1 MDQPLSDG
9 QRALWFLQRLR
20 PEASAWNIAAA
31 ARAGGGLDAARLRRA
46 FESLAERHEALRLSF
61 HETPDGPVQRLSED
75 RTVDFADEDAAGWDE
90 ARIRGH
96 LQEEA
101 DRPFDLARDPLVR
114 VRLLKTGG
122 DDVILL
128 VIHHLIADLGSLAI
142 LVRDLGPLYDDPSP
156 PLPGRGTREDRER
169 GPGGEDRH
177 EAWWL
182 NRLSGDLPVLDLP
195 SDRPRPATWTFRG
208 GSRTKTI
215 SPELTERLQQ
225 LGAGHRATLFAVLL
239 AGFDVLLHRGS
250 GQTDLLVG
258 SPTSGRLDPKL
269 VETVGYLVNPVVLR
283 CDLSG
288 SPTFRQLLER
298 VRGTIFGA
306 LRHQDYP
313 FARLVERL
321 QPERDP
327 SRPPVFQVMLAFQRA
342 HLEDTGDLAAFA
354 LGVAGARIR
363 TGPLDLESI
372 QLERHFSQL
381 DLELMAAETSRGV
394 ELALTF
400 NADLFEPDTVERLLG
415 HLETILAAAVENPDR
430 RIGELPLLTEAERE
444 QLLAPNRSAAPLPYR
459 LVHELFEEQA
469 TRTPDAVAVADP
481 DRELTYREL
490 SALSDRMAA
499 TLAPGLVPVR
509 AERNASLI
517 VTLLAVWKA
526 RGVYLPLNPD
536 QPEARTQRM
545 LELSRTLT
553 PDPDLAYLLF
563 TSGSTGEPKGVMVH
577 HRGLLNHLL
586 AKIEDLG
593 LNASDRIAQTASA
606 SFDISLWQMLAPLLV
621 GARVE
626 ILSDAVVREP
636 DRLLAEVE
644 SRGITVLEL
653 VPSVLGPFLEAMER
667 PPGRLRWMISTGEAL
682 PPELARRWISR
693 TGLQLVNGYGPTECS
708 DRVSH
713 AFLKEES
720 AVHTSIGRPIR
731 NLRLHVLTP
740 DLEEQP
746 AGFPGEVC
754 VAGVG
759 VGRGY
764 LNDPARTA
772 EAFIP
777 DPFAP
782 GERLYRTG
790 DLGRRR
796 TDGEI
801 EVLGRL
807 DHQIKL
813 RGMRIEPGEVEVAL
827 RSHPGVR
834 EAAVALRGDRLV
846 AWWTGDPAAPLR
858 EHLRERLPE
867 VMIPSAF
874 RHLEALPLN
883 PNGKVDRRALPEPE
897 PAALPDMPVDDLEAF
912 LAEVVGSVLG
922 RLVSPRE
929 NFFDLGGHSL
939 LAAQVVARLRSSLAI
954 DLPAGLLFEE
964 PTVAGFARRVRDLQ
978 RAAADL
984 PVSPPIVPVSRDRRI
999 PLSFA
1004 QERLWFLHRL
1014 DPGSPA
1020 YNMPGLVKIDDPRKV
1035 EAALSAIVARHE
1047 ALRTTFPEIDGEP
1060 YQKIAPPMP
1069 VSLSAVDLS
1078 VLPDPETEM
1087 RRLISQEARRP
1098 FDLGRGPLLRVFFVT
1113 GSLFANLHHS
1123 IADGWSQEILLRELL
1138 RSEPLPPLP
1147 VQYADYAVWE
1157 RSQTEALAAQ
1167 LDWWKRE
1174 LSGDLPPLD
1183 LPLDRPRPPR
1193 QRHRGA
1199 GLPVRIPAVRRPG
1212 ATPFMVLL
1220 AAFQALLHRL
1230 TGQDEIRV
1238 GAPVANRQRIETEG
1252 LIGLF
1257 ANTVVLRT
1265 RFEQIPSLAGLVERV
1280 RESVLGVFP
1289 HQDLPFGR
1297 LVEELQPVRDPS
1309 RTPLFQAMLAVQPSL
1324 SVEEIGTGT
1333 AKMELTLSV
1342 RPDEG
1347 RGWIE
1352 YDTDLFDRTTVSR
1365 WVASFLN
1372 LLAADPETP
1381 IADLPLLGQA
1391 ERAQILIEW
1400 NDTAAAIPDV
1410 CVHHLFE
1417 AQARRTPDAIALMVG
1432 DRSLT
1437 YQELDARAN
1446 DFARGLDP
1454 EIGVA
1459 LHADRSIDM
1468 VVELLGILKAGAFY
1482 VPLDPSYPEERLRW
1496 MIEDSRARP
1505 LPDSKSPPLPFR
1517 ERGPGGEGLLAYT
1530 IFTSG
1535 STGRPKGVQVPHRAL
1550 VNFLLSMAER
1560 PGLKPGDT
1568 LLAVTTLSF
1577 DIAALELLLPLIVGA
1592 RVVIADRETA
1602 SDGARLAAEIE
1613 RAGATVLQA
1622 TPATWRMLI
1631 DSGWTGS
1638 PNLIA
1643 FCGGET
1649 LPRELAR
1656 DLLQRTA
1663 AVWNL
1668 YGPTETTVWSAVH
1681 RVEDAERAI
1690 PIGRPIA
1697 NTTIHLVDHDFQP
1710 VPVGVPGEL
1719 LIGGTGVARGYAGRP
1734 DLTAERFL
1742 PGPDGSR
1749 LYRTGDLARRLADGN
1764 LEILGRID
1772 HQVKVRGFRIEL
1784 EEVEAALEACPGVTR
1799 AVAAVREGG
1808 LVAWIVGEKPGPE
1821 LARRLPAFM
1830 IPSRIALVDSLPLT
1844 PNGKVDRRA
1853 LPDPK
1858 PSTTT
1863 GEPPSGPVEE
1873 TVAEI
1878 WRRVLETEVD
1888 RGQSFFELGGHS
1900 VLAARVISRINEAF
1914 GVQLPLRAMFETPTV
1929 AGLAKRL
1936 DGERHL
1942 TKPIPKV
1949 ARGGPLNPS
1958 FAQERLWVMD
1968 RLSPGNPVYNVSQ
1981 ALDLDGPLDEAALER
1996 AFAEVIRRH
2005 EALRTRFETIQGRP
2019 VQVVETKSF
2028 RMPAVDLRGMPMTE
2042 SDRLARED
2050 ARRPFDLKRG
2060 PLLRATLLRLGDQ
2073 SRRLLLAVHHIVC
2086 DDASL
2091 GVLVREVGAVYR
2103 GEILPD
2109 LPVQYADWAEWQ
2121 RRRVDEVLDSELA
2134 FWTSRLGGE
2143 LPVLNLPT
2151 DRPRPAVQTFRGA
2164 TLPLTFS
2171 GSLTESLREL
2181 SLRHGTTLFMTLLAA
2196 FASALQRA
2204 SGQNDLVIGTPVA
2217 GRDRTEIEGLVGL
2230 FVNVLPLRLDLS
2242 GSPAWPDRLARVRA
2256 AVLEAFEHRDLPFE
2270 KLVEAL
2276 QPKRDLG
2283 RAALR
2288 QVGFSFQDARRPAGL
2303 PGVTVRPA
2311 PVDPGVSRLDLTLF
2325 LAPEENG
2332 LGGFLEYSTD
2342 LFNPATA
2349 IRLADAFR
2357 QALEDLAAERVQAP
2371 ETNLTEGQLL
2381 FWFAHRL
2388 HPDVQLYFD
2397 RATATFTMDGDLD
2410 PVAFARAFDR
2420 LLESCDVLRSRVR
2433 EVGGVPWRSVAEPA
2447 PFALEVF
2454 EEPDLTTWLA
2464 ERSARPMDLGD
2475 RLFDTALLRLAPSRW
2490 VWFLSIHHL
2499 IADAWT
2505 LELLARRLSDLYRQE
2520 DAPRFPS
2527 YEEYVAAERA
2537 ERLSEKGRR
2546 ARGYWERKL
2555 SRPAPQNP
2563 FYSRPGTPPTTETA
2577 RLSAELG
2584 PEARATAAALGLFSP
2599 SVVFVT
2605 VLLTLL
2611 HRLSGEQ
2618 RLRIGTPFANRPARF
2633 RGTPGLMMNAVPLE
2647 VEIDASESFATL
2659 ARKVQRETVEVSR
2672 YQGHP
2677 VRNPEDARVYDVYF
2691 NYQGV
2696 AFRELCGLPVRFELL
2711 HSGHSLDRMDLQVS
2725 DFAGEGRFR
2734 LDLDFN
2740 VDSFSTFAGNERE
2753 RTLGH
2758 LLNLLH
2764 AFIADPDC
2772 PLSDAPLLTPAEQDL
2787 LARFNDTAVSYPR
2800 GLGLHPLF
2808 VKSDAVAVTS
2818 ESGALTYRELD
2829 ERSDQLASWLQSRN
2843 ARLVGIRLERS
2854 LELMVALVGTLKAGA
2869 AYVPLD
2875 PGYPADRLALMTEDS
2890 GLKVILEGSIPSEIS
2905 GPEPPFDEADL
2916 AYVIYTSGSTG
2927 RPKGV
2932 MVPHAGIV
2940 NRLLWMQDAY
2950 GLTAAD
2956 RVLQKTPISFDVSVW
2971 ELFWPLI
2978 VGARLVMARPGGHQ
2992 DPAYL
2997 ISVIVREG
3005 VTTIHFVPSM
3015 LQVFLEQP
3023 GAERCRSLKRVIC
3036 SGEALP
3042 ETLRRRF
3049 HERLPWVELHNL
3061 YGPTEASVDVTAWA
3075 SDPAA
3080 RLDSVP
3086 IGKPIA
3092 NTRIH
3097 ILGPHLTPVPPGIP
3111 GELCI
3116 GGISLARGYHGQP
3129 DLTAE
3134 RFVPAPGGERL
3145 YRTGDVAR
3153 WLEDGN
3159 IEYLGRIDHQVKIRG
3174 VRIELGEVESHLASF
3189 PGVREAAAVL
3199 RDGRLVG
3206 YYVPEPVWGP
3216 SPDQLRGWL
3225 RTRLPEV
3232 MVPSAFVPLDTMPLT
3247 PSGKADRRSLS
3258 ESGPEPQNQPMAP
3271 VTPRTPLQ
3279 SLVAG
3284 VCAEVL
3290 GVEDV
3295 PTDVSF
3301 FDLGGNSLMA
3311 TQVVTLLQE
3320 VLPVELDLRKVFE
3333 GPTVARLAAVIE
3345 EERSALPEPKRLA
3358 MAEILAELE
3367 KSMAEMSE
3375 IAEVQQEGLR
3385 S

>member
-1 MDQPLSDG
+1 MLGRSPAKPDPPLSDG
-9 QRALWFLQRLR
+9 QRALWFLQQLQ
-20 PEASAWNIAAA
+20 PEAAAWNIAAA
-31 ARAGGGLDAARLRRA
+31 ARARGGVDPVRLRHA
-46 FESLAERHEALRLSF
+46 FEELAGRHEALRLSF
-61 HETPDGPVQRLSED
+61 HETPDGPVQRLSGD
-75 RTVDFADEDAAGWDE
+75 RTVDFGDVDAAGWDE
-90 ARIRGH
+90 ARVRGY

-101 DRPFDLARDPLVR
+101 DRLFELTRDPLVR
-114 VRLLKTGG
+114 VRLLRTGA

-142 LVRDLGPLYDDPSP
+142 LVRDLGPLYES
-156 PLPGRGTREDRER
+156 
-169 GPGGEDRH
+169 GPGGGALSCAAGEGRGGVFSRH

-195 SDRPRPATWTFRG
+195 VDRPRPAARSFRG
-208 GSRTKTI
+208 GSRTRTI
-215 SPELTERLQQ
+215 SPELTERLQH
-225 LGAGHRATLFAVLL
+225 LGGEHRATLFAVLL

-258 SPTSGRLDPKL
+258 SPTSGRLNPEL
-269 VETVGYLVNPVVLR
+269 AETVGYLVNPVVLR
-283 CDLSG
+283 SDLSG

-342 HLEDTGDLAAFA
+342 HLEGTGDLAAFA
-354 LGVAGARIR
+354 LGVAGARVR

-381 DLELMAAETSRGV
+381 DLDLMAAETSRGV
-394 ELALTF
+394 DLALTF
-400 NADLFEPDTVERLLG
+400 NADLFEPETAERLLG
-415 HLETILAAAVENPDR
+415 RLETLLAAAVEDPGC
-430 RIGELPLLTEAERE
+430 RIGELPLLTEAERN
-444 QLLAPNRSAAPLPYR
+444 QLLAPNQSAAPLPDR

-469 TRTPDAVAVADP
+469 ARTPDAVAISDLKGV
-481 DRELTYREL
+481 LTYREL
-490 SALSDRMAA
+490 NALSDRMAE
-499 TLAPGLVPVR
+499 TLAPGPVAVR
-509 AERNASLI
+509 AERGASL
-517 VTLLAVWKA
+517 VVMLLAIWKA
-526 RGVYLPLNPD
+526 GGVYLPLNPD
-536 QPEARTQRM
+536 QPETRTRRM
-545 LELSRTLT
+545 LELSRTVIADSADSADSA
-553 PDPDLAYLLF
+553 DPDLAYLLF
-563 TSGSTGEPKGVMVH
+563 TSGSTGEPKGVMIH

-593 LNASDRIAQTASA
+593 LNESDRVAQTASA

-626 ILSDAVVREP
+626 ILSNELVRDP
-636 DRLLAEVE
+636 FRLLAEVK
-644 SRGITVLEL
+644 SREITVLEL
-653 VPSVLGPFLEAMER
+653 VPSVLGPFLEAMDHL
-667 PPGRLRWMISTGEAL
+667 PAGLRWMISTGEAL
-682 PPELARRWISR
+682 PAELARRWISQ
-693 TGLQLVNGYGPTECS
+693 TGVPLVNGYGPTECS

-713 AFLKEES
+713 AFLRVES
-720 AVHTSIGRPIR
+720 AIHTSIGRPIR

-740 DLEEQP
+740 EMEEQP

-754 VAGVG
+754 IAGVG

-764 LNDPARTA
+764 LNDPSRTA
-772 EAFIP
+772 EVFVP
-777 DPFAP
+777 DPFAS

-813 RGMRIEPGEVEVAL
+813 RGVRIEPGEIEAAL

-834 EAAVALRGDRLV
+834 DAVVALRGDRLV
-846 AWWTGDPAAPLR
+846 AWWTGDPEAALR
-858 EHLRERLPE
+858 EHVRDRLPE
-867 VMIPSAF
+867 PMIPTAF

-883 PNGKVDRRALPEPE
+883 PSGKVDRRALPDPE
-897 PAALPDMPVDDLEAF
+897 TTTTTEAPGDDLEAF
-912 LAEVVGSVLG
+912 LAEVVGNVLG
-922 RLVSPRE
+922 RPVGPRE

-939 LAAQVVARLRSSLAI
+939 LAAQVVARMRSALAI
-954 DLPAGLLFEE
+954 DPPAGLLFEE
-964 PTVAGFARRVRDLQ
+964 PTVAGLARRVRDLQ
-978 RAAADL
+978 RAAAGL
-984 PVSPPIVPVSRDRRI
+984 PLAPPIAPVSRKERI

-1020 YNMPGLVKIDDPRKV
+1020 YNMPGLVRLDDPARI
-1035 EAALSAIVARHE
+1035 EAALSEIVARHE
-1047 ALRTTFPEIDGEP
+1047 SLRTTFPEIDGEP
-1060 YQKIAPPMP
+1060 YQEIAPPAP
-1069 VSLSAVDLS
+1069 VSVPAVDLS
-1078 VLPDPETEM
+1078 ALPDPEKEM
-1087 RRLISQEARRP
+1087 RQVVDREARRP
-1098 FDLGRGPLLRVFFVT
+1098 FDLSRGPLLRVFLA
-1113 GSLFANLHHS
+1113 GNSLFANLHHA

-1138 RSEPLPPLP
+1138 RREPLPPLP
-1147 VQYADYAVWE
+1147 VQYADFAVWE
-1157 RSQTEALAAQ
+1157 RSQSEALAAQ

-1174 LSGDLPPLD
+1174 LSGELPPLD

-1193 QRHRGA
+1193 PRHQGA
-1199 GLPVRIPAVRRPG
+1199 GLPVRIPAVRRSG

-1230 TGQDEIRV
+1230 SSQDDIRV

-1265 RFEQIPSLAGLVERV
+1265 RFDAVLSLSDLVEKV
-1280 RESVLGVFP
+1280 KQTVLGVFP

-1324 SVEEIGTGT
+1324 AVEEIGTGT
-1333 AKMELTLSV
+1333 AKLELTLSV
-1342 RPDEG
+1342 SQEKG
-1347 RGWIE
+1347 LGWIE
-1352 YDTDLFDRTTVSR
+1352 YDTDLFDHTTVSR
-1365 WVASFLN
+1365 WAGSFLS
-1372 LLAADPETP
+1372 LLTADPEAP
-1381 IADLPLLGQA
+1381 VADLPLLGPE
-1391 ERAQILIEW
+1391 ERAQILTEW
-1400 NDTAAAIPDV
+1400 NDTAVAIPDI

-1417 AQARRTPDAIALMVG
+1417 AQARKTPAAIAVTVG
-1432 DRSLT
+1432 DRNLT
-1437 YQELDARAN
+1437 YQELDARAD
-1446 DFARGLDP
+1446 DFARKLDP
-1454 EIGVA
+1454 EAGFV
-1459 LHADRSIDM
+1459 LHADRSVEM
-1468 VVELLGILKAGAFY
+1468 VVALLGILKAGAFY
-1482 VPLDPSYPEERLRW
+1482 VPLDPSYPEERLRL
-1496 MIEDSRARP
+1496 MMEAVRAQ
-1505 LPDSKSPPLPFR
+1505 
-1517 ERGPGGEGLLAYT
+1517 GEGLAYT

-1560 PGLKPGDT
+1560 PGLKPSDT

-1602 SDGARLAAEIE
+1602 ADGARLAAEIE
-1613 RAGATVLQA
+1613 RVGATVLQA

-1638 PNLIA
+1638 PHLTA
-1643 FCGGET
+1643 LCGGET

-1656 DLLQRTA
+1656 ELLQRTA

-1681 RVEDAERAI
+1681 RVEEAERI
-1690 PIGRPIA
+1690 VPIGRPIA
-1697 NTTIHLVDHDFQP
+1697 NTSLLLVDRDFQP
-1710 VPVGVPGEL
+1710 VPIGVAGEL
-1719 LIGGTGVARGYAGRP
+1719 LIGGAGVARGYAGRP

-1742 PGPDGSR
+1742 PGPDGER

-1784 EEVEAALEACPGVTR
+1784 EEVEAALEACHGVTR
-1799 AVAAVREGG
+1799 AVAAVRDGR
-1808 LVAWIVGEKPGPE
+1808 LVAWVVGQHPGPE
-1821 LARRLPAFM
+1821 LTRRLPAFM
-1830 IPSRIALVDSLPLT
+1830 IPSRIAVVDSLPLT

-1858 PSTTT
+1858 PVTAL
-1863 GEPPSGPVEE
+1863 GEPPAGPVEE
-1873 TVAEI
+1873 AVAEI
-1878 WRRVLETEVD
+1878 WRRVLNTEAGRD
-1888 RGQSFFELGGHS
+1888 QSFFELGGHS
-1900 VLAARVISRINEAF
+1900 LLATRVISRINEAF
-1914 GVQLPLRAMFETPTV
+1914 GVRLPLRALFEAPTV
-1929 AGLAKRL
+1929 AGLARLL
-1936 DGERHL
+1936 DGGRQVTE
-1942 TKPIPKV
+1942 PIPKLL
-1949 ARGGPLNPS
+1949 RDGPLSPS

-1996 AFAEVIRRH
+1996 AFAEVVLRH
-2005 EALRTRFETIQGRP
+2005 EALRTRFETIHGRP
-2019 VQVVETKSF
+2019 VQVVATESF
-2028 RMPAVDLRGMPMTE
+2028 RLPVVDLRGMSISIPAET
-2042 SDRLARED
+2042 DRLARDD
-2050 ARRPFDLKRG
+2050 ARRPFDLRRG

-2073 SRRLLLAVHHIVC
+2073 SRRLLLTVHHIVC

-2121 RRRVDEVLDSELA
+2121 RHRVDEVLSAELA
-2134 FWTSRLGGE
+2134 FWTGKLGGE
-2143 LPVLNLPT
+2143 LPVLNLPV
-2151 DRPRPAVQTFRGA
+2151 DRPRPAAQSFRGA
-2164 TLPLTFS
+2164 MLPLS
-2171 GSLTESLREL
+2171 IPASLTESLREL
-2181 SLRHGTTLFMTLLAA
+2181 SLRHGTTLFMILLTA
-2196 FASALQRA
+2196 FAAVLQRA
-2204 SGQNDLVIGTPVA
+2204 SGQDDLVIGTPVA
-2217 GRDRTEIEGLVGL
+2217 GRDRTEVEDLIGL

-2242 GSPAWPDRLARVRA
+2242 GSPAWSDRLARVRA
-2256 AVLEAFEHRDLPFE
+2256 TVLEAFEHQGLPFE
-2270 KLVEAL
+2270 KLVQAL

-2288 QVGFSFQDARRPAGL
+2288 QVGFSFQDARQPAGL
-2303 PGVTVRPA
+2303 PGVSVRPV

-2325 LAPEENG
+2325 LGPQESPEENG
-2332 LGGFLEYSTD
+2332 LGGFFEYSTD

-2349 IRLADAFR
+2349 SRLADAFR
-2357 QALEDLAAERVQAP
+2357 QALEDLATDRVRAP

-2397 RATATFTMDGDLD
+2397 RATATFTIDGDLD
-2410 PVAFARAFDR
+2410 PVAFSRAFDR

-2433 EVGGVPWRSVAEPA
+2433 EAGGIGGIPWRSVAEPA

-2454 EEPDLTTWLA
+2454 EEPDLTVWLA
-2464 ERSARPMDLGD
+2464 ERSARPMDLD
-2475 RLFDTALLRLAPSRW
+2475 ERLFDTALLRLAPSQW
-2490 VWFLSIHHL
+2490 VWYLSIHHL

-2505 LELLARRLSDLYRQE
+2505 LELLARRLSDLYKQE
-2520 DAPRFPS
+2520 EASRFPS
-2527 YEEYVAAERA
+2527 YDEHVAAEQA
-2537 ERLSEKGRR
+2537 ARLSEKGRR
-2546 ARGYWERKL
+2546 AREYWERKL
-2555 SRPAPQNP
+2555 SRNAPQNP
-2563 FYSRPGTPPTTETA
+2563 FYGRPGIPPTTETA

-2584 PEARATAAALGLFSP
+2584 PEARATASALGFFSP
-2599 SVVFVT
+2599 SVIFAT
-2605 VLLTLL
+2605 ALFALL
-2611 HRLSGEQ
+2611 HRVSGER
-2618 RLRIGTPFANRPARF
+2618 RLRIGTPFANRPERF

-2647 VEIDASESFATL
+2647 LEIDPGETFVTL

-2672 YQGHP
+2672 HQGHP
-2677 VRNPEDARVYDVYF
+2677 VRNPEAARVYDVYF
-2691 NYQGV
+2691 NYQSV
-2696 AFRELCGLPVRFELL
+2696 VFRELCGLPVRFGLL
-2711 HSGHSLDRMDLQVS
+2711 HTGHSLDRLDLQVS

-2740 VDSFSTFAGNERE
+2740 MDSFNADERE

-2764 AFIADPDC
+2764 AFIADPDRT
-2772 PLSDAPLLTPAEQDL
+2772 LSDAPLLTPAEHEL
-2787 LARFNDTAVSYPR
+2787 LARFNDTSVSYPR
-2800 GLGLHPLF
+2800 GRGLHHLV

-2818 ESGALTYRELD
+2818 EAGVLTYRELD
-2829 ERSDQLASWLQSRN
+2829 ERSDRLASWLRSRN
-2843 ARLVGIRLERS
+2843 ATLVGIRLERS
-2854 LELMVALVGTLKAGA
+2854 LDLMVALVGTLKAGA

-2875 PGYPADRLALMTEDS
+2875 PGYPADRLTLMAEDS
-2890 GLKVILEGSIPSEIS
+2890 GLKVILDGAIPSGI
-2905 GPEPPFDEADL
+2905 PEATPPFAEAEL

-2940 NRLLWMQDAY
+2940 NRLLWMQDVY
-2950 GLTAAD
+2950 GLTPDD

-2978 VGARLVMARPGGHQ
+2978 AGARLVMVRPGGHQ

-2997 ISVIVREG
+2997 MSVIAREG
-3005 VTTIHFVPSM
+3005 ITTIHFVPSM

-3023 GAERCRSLKRVIC
+3023 GLERCRALKRVIC
-3036 SGEALP
+3036 SGETLP

-3061 YGPTEASVDVTAWA
+3061 YGPTEASVDVTSWA
-3075 SDPAA
+3075 SDASLQLA
-3080 RLDSVP
+3080 SVP
-3086 IGKPIA
+3086 IGRPIA

-3097 ILGPHLTPVPPGIP
+3097 ILGPHLTTIPPGVP

-3116 GGISLARGYHGQP
+3116 GGIGLARGYHGRP

-3134 RFVPAPGGERL
+3134 RFVPAPHGERL
-3145 YRTGDVAR
+3145 YRTGDVAC
-3153 WLEDGN
+3153 WLADGN

-3174 VRIELGEVESHLASF
+3174 VRIELGEVESHLAAF
-3189 PGVREAAAVL
+3189 PGVREAAATV

-3206 YYVPEPVWGP
+3206 YYVPEPGWGP
-3216 SPDQLRGWL
+3216 KPDQLRGWL
-3225 RTRLPEV
+3225 RTKLPEV
-3232 MVPSAFVPLDTMPLT
+3232 MVPSAFVPLDAMPLT
-3247 PSGKADRRSLS
+3247 PSGKADRRSL
-3258 ESGPEPQNQPMAP
+3258 PEPQARLMAP
-3271 VTPRTPLQ
+3271 AESSARRTPLQ

-3320 VLPVELDLRKVFE
+3320 VLPVELDLRRVFE

-3345 EERSALPEPKRLA
+3345 EERSALPEPERLA

-3367 KSMAEMSE
+3367 RSLAE
-3375 IAEVQQEGLR
+3375 IQQEG
-3385 S
+3385 

>member
-1 MDQPLSDG
+1 M
-9 QRALWFLQRLR
+9 RLR
-20 PEASAWNIAAA
+20 K
-31 ARAGGGLDAARLRRA
+31 A
-46 FESLAERHEALRLSF
+46 FEGLAQRHGELRLAF
-61 HETPDGPVQRLSED
+61 HETPDGPVKRLAD
-75 RTVDFADEDAAGWDE
+75 RTVDFAEVDAAGWDE
-90 ARIRGH
+90 ARVRSH
-96 LQEEA
+96 LQDEA
-101 DRPFDLARDPLVR
+101 DRPFDLAQDALVR

-142 LVRDLGPLYDDPSP
+142 LVRDLGPLYEGQSP
-156 PLPGRGTREDRER
+156 PLLGRGTWEEREHRR
-169 GPGGEDRH
+169 IPPGGEGRH

-182 NRLSGDLPVLDLP
+182 DRLAGDLPVLDLP
-195 SDRPRPATWTFRG
+195 TDHPRPAARTFRG
-208 GSRTKTI
+208 GSRTRVI
-215 SPELTERLQQ
+215 ELIQP
-225 LGAGHRATLFAVLL
+225 RAKLFPVLL
-239 AGFDVLLHRGS
+239 AAFDILLHRAS

-258 SPTSGRLDPKL
+258 SPTSGRLNPEL
-269 VETVGYLVNPVVLR
+269 AETIGYLVNPVVLR

-288 SPTFRQLLER
+288 SPTFRQLVER
-298 VRGTIFGA
+298 VRRTIFGA

-321 QPERDP
+321 QPDRDL
-327 SRPPVFQVMLAFQRA
+327 SRPPIFQVMLAFQRA

-354 LGVAGARIR
+354 LGVAGARIK

-372 QLERHFSQL
+372 RLERHFSQL
-381 DLELMAAETSRGV
+381 DLELMAAETSRGI

-400 NADLFEPDTVERLLG
+400 NADLFEPETAERLLG
-415 HLETILAAAVENPDR
+415 HLETLLAAAAENPDC
-430 RIGELPLLTEAERE
+430 RIGELPLLTPAERG
-444 QLLAPNRSAAPLPYR
+444 QLLALNRTAAPLPKR

-469 TRTPDAVAVADP
+469 ARTPDAVAVSDSKGI
-481 DRELTYREL
+481 LTYREL
-490 SALSDRMAA
+490 SALSDRMAE
-499 TLAPGLVPVR
+499 TLAPGPVPVR
-509 AERNASLI
+509 AERDASLL
-517 VTLLAVWKA
+517 VALLAIWKA
-526 RGVYLPLNPD
+526 GAIYLPLNPD
-536 QPEARTQRM
+536 QPKTRTRRM
-545 LELSRTLT
+545 LELSRTL
-553 PDPDLAYLLF
+553 PADPELAYLLF

-586 AKIEDLG
+586 AKIGDLD
-593 LNASDRIAQTASA
+593 LSASDRVAQTAA
-606 SFDISLWQMLAPLLV
+606 TSFDISLWQMLAPLLL
-621 GARVE
+621 GGRVE

-636 DRLLAEVE
+636 DRLLSEVE

-653 VPSVLGPFLEAMER
+653 VPSVLGPFLDAMER
-667 PPGRLRWMISTGEAL
+667 PPARLRWMISTGEAL
-682 PPELARRWISR
+682 PAELARRWISR
-693 TGLQLVNGYGPTECS
+693 TGVPLVNGYGPTECS

-713 AFLKEES
+713 AF
-720 AVHTSIGRPIR
+720 VTDHVSIGRPIR
-731 NLRLHVLTP
+731 NLRLHVMTP

-746 AGFPGEVC
+746 IGFPGEIC
-754 VAGVG
+754 IGGLG

-772 EAFIP
+772 AAFIP
-777 DPFAP
+777 GP

-796 TDGEI
+796 ADGEI
-801 EVLGRL
+801 EILGRL

-813 RGMRIEPGEVEVAL
+813 RGVRIEPGEIEAAL

-834 EAAVALRGDRLV
+834 DAVVALRGNRLV
-846 AWWTGDPAAPLR
+846 AWWTGDPLAALR
-858 EHLRERLPE
+858 EHLKDRLPE
-867 VMIPSAF
+867 SMIPAAF

-883 PNGKVDRRALPEPE
+883 ANGKVDRRALPDPE
-897 PAALPDMPVDDLEAF
+897 IIPTTEAPGDGLEAF
-912 LAEVVGSVLG
+912 LAEIVGSVLG
-922 RLVSPRE
+922 RSIGPRD

-954 DLPAGLLFEE
+954 DPPAGLLFEE
-964 PTVAGFARRVRDLQ
+964 PTLAGLTRRVRDLQ
-978 RAAADL
+978 RTAAGL
-984 PVSPPIVPVSRDRRI
+984 PITPPIVPVFRNRRI

-1020 YNMPGLVKIDDPRKV
+1020 YNMPGLVRIDDPARI
-1035 EAALSAIVARHE
+1035 EAALSGIVARHE
-1047 ALRTTFPEIDGEP
+1047 SLRTTFPEIDGEP
-1060 YQKIAPPMP
+1060 YQHIAPPAP
-1069 VSLSAVDLS
+1069 VRLPIIDLSA
-1078 VLPDPETEM
+1078 LPDPEREM
-1087 RRLISQEARRP
+1087 REVVEREARRP
-1098 FDLGRGPLLRVFFVT
+1098 FDLDQGPLLRLIRFDNH
-1113 GSLFANLHHS
+1113 LFANLHHS
-1123 IADGWSQEILLRELL
+1123 IADGWSQEILLREL
-1138 RSEPLPPLP
+1138 RGGSLPPLP
-1147 VQYADYAVWE
+1147 VQYADFAVWE
-1157 RSQTEALAAQ
+1157 RNQNGALAAQ

-1174 LSGDLPPLD
+1174 LSGGLPPLD

-1199 GLPVRIPAVRRPG
+1199 VLPVRIPAVRHPG

-1230 TGQDEIRV
+1230 TGQDDIRV
-1238 GAPVANRQRIETEG
+1238 GAPVANRQRTETEN

-1265 RFEQIPSLAGLVERV
+1265 RFDSRPLSLSGLIERV
-1280 RESVLGVFP
+1280 KRTVLGVFP

-1297 LVEELQPVRDPS
+1297 LVEELQPARDPS

-1333 AKMELTLSV
+1333 AKLELTLSI
-1342 RPDEG
+1342 RPGEG

-1352 YDTDLFDRTTVSR
+1352 YDTDLFDCTTVAR
-1365 WVASFLN
+1365 WAASFSN

-1381 IADLPLLGQA
+1381 VADLPLLREEEQT
-1391 ERAQILIEW
+1391 QILIEW
-1400 NDTAAAIPDV
+1400 NDTAATVPDIK
-1410 CVHHLFE
+1410 VHHLFE
-1417 AQARRTPDAIALMVG
+1417 AQARKTPDAVAVTAG
-1432 DRSLT
+1432 DQSLT
-1437 YQELDARAN
+1437 YQELNARAD
-1446 DFARGLDP
+1446 DFARGREP
-1454 EIGVA
+1454 GIGYA

-1468 VVELLGILKAGAFY
+1468 LVSLLGILKAEAFY
-1482 VPLDPSYPEERLRW
+1482 VPLDPSYPEQRLQW
-1496 MIEDSRARP
+1496 MMEAVGSQ
-1505 LPDSKSPPLPFR
+1505 
-1517 ERGPGGEGLLAYT
+1517 GEGLAYT
-1530 IFTSG
+1530 LFTSG

-1560 PGLKPGDT
+1560 PGLKSNDI

-1592 RVVIADRETA
+1592 QVVIADRETA
-1602 SDGARLAAEIE
+1602 ADGARLATEIE
-1613 RAGATVLQA
+1613 RVGATVLQA

-1638 PNLIA
+1638 PNLTA
-1643 FCGGET
+1643 LCGGET

-1656 DLLQRTA
+1656 DLLERTA

-1668 YGPTETTVWSAVH
+1668 YGPTETTVWSVIH
-1681 RVEDAERAI
+1681 RVEDAERPI

-1697 NTTIHLVDHDFQP
+1697 NTSIYLVDRNFQL
-1710 VPVGVPGEL
+1710 VPLGVPGEL
-1719 LIGGTGVARGYAGRP
+1719 LIGGAGIAQGYFDRQ

-1742 PGPDGSR
+1742 PGPDGGR

-1784 EEVEAALEACPGVTR
+1784 EEVEAALASCPGVSR
-1799 AVAAVREGG
+1799 AVAAVRDGS
-1808 LVAWIVGEKPGPE
+1808 LVAWVVGQHPGPE

-1830 IPSRIALVDSLPLT
+1830 IPSRISVVDALPLT

-1853 LPDPK
+1853 LPDPEPIAIVGEA
-1858 PSTTT
+1858 PSSPIEV
-1863 GEPPSGPVEE
+1863 G
-1873 TVAEI
+1873 VAEI
-1878 WRRVLETEVD
+1878 WRRVLEIDLETGVGRD
-1888 RGQSFFELGGHS
+1888 QSFFELGGHS
-1900 VLAARVISRINEAF
+1900 VLAARVISRINESF
-1914 GVQLPLRAMFETPTV
+1914 GIQLPLRAMFESPTV
-1929 AGLAKRL
+1929 ASLAKLL

-1942 TKPIPKV
+1942 TNPIPKV
-1949 ARGGPLNPS
+1949 PRGRPLNPS

-1981 ALDLDGPLDEAALER
+1981 AIDLEGLLDEAALER
-1996 AFAEVIRRH
+1996 AFAEVVRRH
-2005 EALRTRFETIQGRP
+2005 EVLRTRFETVQGKP
-2019 VQVVETKSF
+2019 VQVVEPESF
-2028 RMPAVDLRGMPMTE
+2028 RLPIVDLRGVSDE
-2042 SDRLARED
+2042 ADRLALED
-2050 ARRPFDLKRG
+2050 ARRPFDLRRG

-2091 GVLVREVGAVYR
+2091 AVLVREVEAVYR
-2103 GEILPD
+2103 GESLPD
-2109 LPVQYADWAEWQ
+2109 LAVQYADWAEWQ
-2121 RRRVDEVLDSELA
+2121 RRRVEEIQDAELV
-2134 FWTSRLGGE
+2134 FWKGKLGSE
-2143 LPVLNLPT
+2143 LPVLSLPT

-2164 TLPLTFS
+2164 TLPIHVPA
-2171 GSLTESLREL
+2171 SLTESLRDL

-2204 SGQNDLVIGTPVA
+2204 SGQDDLVIGTPVA

-2230 FVNVLPLRLDLS
+2230 FVNVLPLRLDLA
-2242 GSPAWPDRLARVRA
+2242 GSPSWSDRLARVRS
-2256 AVLEAFEHRDLPFE
+2256 AVLEAFEHQVLPFE
-2270 KLVEAL
+2270 KLVEIL

-2288 QVGFSFQDARRPAGL
+2288 QAGFSFQDARLPAGL
-2303 PGVTVRPA
+2303 PGIQVRPV
-2311 PVDPGVSRLDLTLF
+2311 PVDPGVSRLDFTLF
-2325 LAPEENG
+2325 LAPQEEG

-2342 LFNPATA
+2342 LFDPATA
-2349 IRLADAFR
+2349 ARLADGFR
-2357 QALEDLAAERVQAP
+2357 QALDDLAGDELGRAP
-2371 ETNLTEGQLL
+2371 GTNLTEGQLL

-2397 RATATFTMDGDLD
+2397 RATATFTIDGDLD
-2410 PVAFARAFDR
+2410 PIAFSRAFDK
-2420 LLESCDVLRSRVR
+2420 LLENCDVLRSRVR
-2433 EVGGVPWRSVAEPA
+2433 EVSGMPWRSLAEPA
-2447 PFALEVF
+2447 PFAMEVF
-2454 EEPDLTTWLA
+2454 ELETSPPGPLSHLPPTPRRERGNAAEAMDQDLGDIAPDTSPLSPRERGTGGEVSLGTWLT
-2464 ERSARPMDLGD
+2464 ERAARPMNLGD

-2490 VWFLSIHHL
+2490 IWYLSIHHL

-2505 LELLARRLSDLYRQE
+2505 LELLARRLSELYKSG

-2527 YEEYVAAERA
+2527 YDDYVAAERA
-2537 ERLSEKGRR
+2537 ERMSEKGRR
-2546 ARGYWERKL
+2546 AREYWERKL

-2563 FYSRPGTPPTTETA
+2563 FYGRPGTPSTTETV

-2584 PEARATAAALGLFSP
+2584 PEPRATAAALGFFSP
-2599 SVVFVT
+2599 SVIFAT
-2605 VLLTLL
+2605 ALFALL
-2611 HRLSGEQ
+2611 HRLSGER
-2618 RLRIGTPFANRPARF
+2618 RLRIGTPFANRPERF

-2647 VEIDASESFATL
+2647 VEIDPGETFATL
-2659 ARKVQRETVEVSR
+2659 ARKVQRESVEVARHQS
-2672 YQGHP
+2672 HP

-2691 NYQGV
+2691 NYQSV

-2711 HSGHSLDRMDLQVS
+2711 HSGRSLDRLDLQVS
-2725 DFAGEGRFR
+2725 DFGGEGRFR

-2740 VDSFSTFAGNERE
+2740 VESFGADERE

-2764 AFIADPDC
+2764 AFTANPDQA
-2772 PLSDAPLLTPAEQDL
+2772 LSDAPLLTPAEQDL
-2787 LARFNDTAVSYPR
+2787 LARFNDTARSYPR
-2800 GLGLHPLF
+2800 GLWLHDLF
-2808 VKSDAVAVTS
+2808 RKDDAVAVTS
-2818 ESGALTYRELD
+2818 EAGALTYRELD
-2829 ERSDQLASWLQSRN
+2829 EESDRLASWLRSRN

-2875 PGYPADRLALMTEDS
+2875 PGYPADRLALMAEDS
-2890 GLKVILEGSIPSEIS
+2890 GATVILDGAIPSGI
-2905 GPEPPFDEADL
+2905 PDDARPIDEADL

-2932 MVPHAGIV
+2932 MIPHAGIV
-2940 NRLLWMQDAY
+2940 NRLLWMQETY
-2950 GLTAAD
+2950 GLMPDD

-2978 VGARLVMARPGGHQ
+2978 AGARLIMARPGGHQ

-2997 ISVIVREG
+2997 VSVIVRESI
-3005 VTTIHFVPSM
+3005 TTIHFVPSM

-3023 GAERCRSLKRVIC
+3023 GVERCRSLRRVIC

-3042 ETLRRRF
+3042 EALRRRF
-3049 HERLPWVELHNL
+3049 HERLPGVELHNL

-3075 SDPAA
+3075 SDPSTQ
-3080 RLDSVP
+3080 LDSVP

-3092 NTRIH
+3092 NTQIH

-3116 GGISLARGYHGQP
+3116 GGISLARGYHNRL

-3145 YRTGDVAR
+3145 YRTGDLAR
-3153 WLEDGN
+3153 WLADGN

-3174 VRIELGEVESHLASF
+3174 VRIELGEVEAHLASF
-3189 PGVREAAAVL
+3189 PGVRETVATV

-3206 YYVPEPVWGP
+3206 YYVPEPGWGP

-3232 MVPSAFVPLDTMPLT
+3232 MVPSAFVALESMPLT
-3247 PSGKADRRSLS
+3247 PSGKADRRNL
-3258 ESGPEPQNQPMAP
+3258 PEPESTRPTVPAA
-3271 VTPRTPLQ
+3271 PRTPLQ

-3295 PTDVSF
+3295 PLDVSF

-3333 GPTVARLAAVIE
+3333 GPTVARLATVIE
-3345 EERSALPEPKRLA
+3345 EERSALPEPERLA

-3367 KSMAEMSE
+3367 RSMAEM
-3375 IAEVQQEGLR
+3375 QQER
-3385 S
+3385 

>member
-20 PEASAWNIAAA
+20 PDAAAWNIAAA
-31 ARAGGGLDAARLRRA
+31 ARARGELDAVRLRRA
-46 FESLAERHEALRLSF
+46 FEGLAARHEELRLGF
-61 HETPDGPVQRLSED
+61 NETPDGPVKRLAE
-75 RTVDFADEDAAGWDE
+75 RTVDFGEVDAAGWDE
-90 ARIRGH
+90 ARVRGH
-96 LQEEA
+96 LQDEA
-101 DRPFDLARDPLVR
+101 DRPFDLACDPLLR

-142 LVRDLGPLYDDPSP
+142 LVRDLGPLYEGQSP
-156 PLPGRGTREDRER
+156 PLPGRGTREERER
-169 GPGGEDRH
+169 GSGGEGRN
-177 EAWWL
+177 ESYWL
-182 NRLSGDLPVLDLP
+182 DRLSGDLPVLDLP
-195 SDRPRPATWTFRG
+195 ADHPRPAVRTFRG
-208 GSRTKTI
+208 GSRTRTI
-215 SPELTERLQQ
+215 DPELPRTQ
-225 LGAGHRATLFAVLL
+225 LFPTLL
-239 AGFDVLLHRGS
+239 AAFGVLLHRAS

-258 SPTSGRLDPKL
+258 SPTSGRLDPEL
-269 VETVGYLVNPVVLR
+269 AEAVGYLVNPVVLR

-288 SPTFRQLLER
+288 SPTFRQLAER
-298 VRGTIFGA
+298 LRGTIFGA

-313 FARLVERL
+313 FARLVEKL

-327 SRPPVFQVMLAFQRA
+327 SRPPIFQVMLAFQRA
-342 HLEDTGDLAAFA
+342 HLEGTGDLAAFA
-354 LGVAGARIR
+354 LGVAGARIK

-372 QLERHFSQL
+372 RLERHFSQL
-381 DLELMAAETSRGV
+381 DLELMAAETSRGI
-394 ELALTF
+394 ELALTY
-400 NADLFEPDTVERLLG
+400 NADLFEPETAERLLW
-415 HLETILAAAVENPDR
+415 HLETLLAAAAEDPDR
-430 RIGELPLLTEAERE
+430 RIGELPLLTSAERA
-444 QLLAPNRSAAPLPYR
+444 QLLILNRSAAPLPDR

-469 TRTPDAVAVADP
+469 TRTPNAVAVCDSNGT
-481 DRELTYREL
+481 LTYREL
-490 SALSDRMAA
+490 SALSDRIAE
-499 TLAPGLVPVR
+499 TLAPGPVAVR
-509 AERNASLI
+509 AERNASLV
-517 VTLLAVWKA
+517 VTLLALWKA
-526 RGVYLPLNPD
+526 GGVYLPLNPD
-536 QPEARTQRM
+536 QPEARTKRM
-545 LELSRTLT
+545 LELSRTLAS
-553 PDPDLAYLLF
+553 DPELAYLLF

-593 LNASDRIAQTASA
+593 LGPSDRVAQTAAA
-606 SFDISLWQMLAPLLV
+606 SFDISLWQMVAPLLV

-626 ILSDAVVREP
+626 ILSDAVVRDP
-636 DRLLAEVE
+636 DRLLSEVE
-644 SRGITVLEL
+644 SREITVLEL
-653 VPSVLGPFLEAMER
+653 VPSVLGPFLDAMER
-667 PPGRLRWMISTGEAL
+667 PPAGLRWMISTGEAL
-682 PPELARRWISR
+682 PPALARRWISR
-693 TGLQLVNGYGPTECS
+693 TGVPLVNGYGPTECS

-713 AFLKEES
+713 AFLNQIS
-720 AVHTSIGRPIR
+720 DRVSIGRPIR
-731 NLRLHVLTP
+731 NLRLHVMIP

-746 AGFPGEVC
+746 IGFPGEIC
-754 VAGVG
+754 IGGLG

-772 EAFIP
+772 EAFVP
-777 DPFAP
+777 DPAAP

-813 RGMRIEPGEVEVAL
+813 RGVRIEPGEIEAAL

-834 EAAVALRGDRLV
+834 DAVVALRGDRLV
-846 AWWTGDPAAPLR
+846 AWWTGDPMAALR
-858 EHLRERLPE
+858 EHLRDRLPE
-867 VMIPSAF
+867 PMIPSAF
-874 RHLEALPLN
+874 RHLEALPVN
-883 PNGKVDRRALPEPE
+883 ANGKVDRRALPDPE
-897 PAALPDMPVDDLEAF
+897 IAATAEAPGDDLEAF
-912 LAEVVGSVLG
+912 LAEVVGNVLG
-922 RLVSPRE
+922 KPIGPRD

-939 LAAQVVARLRSSLAI
+939 LAAQVVARLRAALAI
-954 DLPAGLLFEE
+954 DPPAGLLFEE
-964 PTVAGFARRVRDLQ
+964 PNVAGLARRVRDLQ
-978 RAAADL
+978 RTAAGL
-984 PVSPPIVPVSRDRRI
+984 PIHPPIVPVPRDKRI

-1014 DPGSPA
+1014 DPANPA
-1020 YNMPGLVKIDDPRKV
+1020 YNMPGLVKIEDPIRI
-1035 EAALSAIVARHE
+1035 EAALSEILARHE

-1060 YQKIAPPMP
+1060 YQRIAPPAAVRLP
-1069 VSLSAVDLS
+1069 IVDLS
-1078 VLPDPETEM
+1078 ALP
-1087 RRLISQEARRP
+1087 A
-1098 FDLGRGPLLRVFFVT
+1098 V
-1113 GSLFANLHHS
+1113 LFANLHHS
-1123 IADGWSQEILLRELL
+1123 IADGWSQEILLREL
-1138 RSEPLPPLP
+1138 RGGMLPPLP

-1157 RSQTEALAAQ
+1157 RGQTEALAAQ
-1167 LDWWKRE
+1167 LEWWKRE

-1183 LPLDRPRPPR
+1183 LPLDRPRPLR

-1199 GLPVRIPAVRRPG
+1199 GLPVRIPAALRPG

-1230 TGQDEIRV
+1230 SGQDDIRV

-1257 ANTVVLRT
+1257 ASTVVLRT
-1265 RFEQIPSLAGLVERV
+1265 RFGDSLSFSELIERV
-1280 RESVLGVFP
+1280 KGTVLAVFP
-1289 HQDLPFGR
+1289 HQDLPFGK

-1324 SVEEIGTGT
+1324 SVEEIATGT
-1333 AKMELTLSV
+1333 AKLELTLAV

-1347 RGWIE
+1347 WGWIE

-1365 WVASFLN
+1365 WAIYFSN
-1372 LLAADPETP
+1372 LLSADPETP
-1381 IADLPLLGQA
+1381 VADLPLLGPEEQ
-1391 ERAQILIEW
+1391 AQILIEW
-1400 NDTAAAIPDV
+1400 NDTAGAVPDV

-1417 AQARRTPDAIALMVG
+1417 AQARKTPDAVAVTAG
-1432 DRSLT
+1432 DRNLT
-1437 YQELDARAN
+1437 YQELNARAD
-1446 DFARGLDP
+1446 DFARGLAP
-1454 EIGVA
+1454 GVGCA

-1468 VVELLGILKAGAFY
+1468 LVFLLGILKAGAFY

-1496 MIEDSRARP
+1496 MMEAVGMR
-1505 LPDSKSPPLPFR
+1505 
-1517 ERGPGGEGLLAYT
+1517 GEGLAYT

-1550 VNFLLSMAER
+1550 VSFLLSMAER
-1560 PGLKPGDT
+1560 PGLKPEDT

-1613 RAGATVLQA
+1613 RVGVTVLQA

-1631 DSGWTGS
+1631 DSGWKGS
-1638 PNLIA
+1638 PNLTA
-1643 FCGGET
+1643 LCGGET

-1656 DLLQRTA
+1656 DLLPRTA

-1681 RVEDAERAI
+1681 RVEGADRTV

-1697 NTTIHLVDHDFQP
+1697 NTTFHLVDRNFQL

-1719 LIGGTGVARGYAGRP
+1719 LIGGAGVARGYAGRP

-1749 LYRTGDLARRLADGN
+1749 LYRTGDVARLLADGN

-1784 EEVEAALEACPGVTR
+1784 EEVEAALEACPGVGR
-1799 AVAAVREGG
+1799 AVAAVRDGS
-1808 LVAWIVGEKPGPE
+1808 LVAWVVGQHPGPD

-1830 IPSRIALVDSLPLT
+1830 IPSRIAVVDALPLT

-1858 PSTTT
+1858 PIPIV
-1863 GEPPSGPVEE
+1863 GEPPSDPVEE
-1873 TVAEI
+1873 AVAEI
-1878 WRRVLETEVD
+1878 WRRVLETKVGRE
-1888 RGQSFFELGGHS
+1888 QSFFELGGHS
-1900 VLAARVISRINEAF
+1900 LLAARVISRINESF
-1914 GVQLPLRAMFETPTV
+1914 GVHLPLRALFETPTV
-1929 AGLAKRL
+1929 AGLARL
-1936 DGERHL
+1936 LNGERHL
-1942 TKPIPKV
+1942 AKPIPRV
-1949 ARGGPLNPS
+1949 PRGGPLNPS

-1996 AFAEVIRRH
+1996 AFATVVRRH
-2005 EALRTRFETIQGRP
+2005 EALRTRFETVQGKP
-2019 VQVVETKSF
+2019 VQVVEPESF
-2028 RMPAVDLRGMPMTE
+2028 QLPVVDLRGMPAE
-2042 SDRLARED
+2042 ADRLAKEE
-2050 ARRPFDLKRG
+2050 ARRPFDLRRG

-2073 SRRLLLAVHHIVC
+2073 SRRLLIALHHIVC
-2086 DDASL
+2086 DDAAL

-2103 GEILPD
+2103 GEVLPD

-2121 RRRVDEVLDSELA
+2121 RQRVDEVLDAELA
-2134 FWTSRLGGE
+2134 FWTRRLGGE
-2143 LPVLNLPT
+2143 LPVLNIPT
-2151 DRPRPAVQTFRGA
+2151 DRPRPAVQTFRGSA
-2164 TLPLTFS
+2164 LPVRIPAS
-2171 GSLTESLREL
+2171 ITESLREL
-2181 SLRHGTTLFMTLLAA
+2181 SLRHGTTLFMTLLTA

-2204 SGQNDLVIGTPVA
+2204 SGQDDLVIGTPVA
-2217 GRDRTEIEGLVGL
+2217 GRDRTEVEGLVGL
-2230 FVNVLPLRLDLS
+2230 FVNVLPLRLDLA
-2242 GSPAWPDRLARVRA
+2242 GSPSWSDRLARVRA
-2256 AVLEAFEHRDLPFE
+2256 AVLEALEHQELPFE

-2276 QPKRDLG
+2276 QPRRDLG

-2288 QVGFSFQDARRPAGL
+2288 QAGFSFQDARLPAGL
-2303 PGVTVRPA
+2303 PGVSARPV

-2325 LAPEENG
+2325 LGPAEDG
-2332 LGGFLEYSTD
+2332 LAGFLEYSTD
-2342 LFNPATA
+2342 LLDPATA
-2349 IRLADAFR
+2349 ARLADGFR
-2357 QALEDLAAERVQAP
+2357 QVLDDLAADRAP
-2371 ETNLTEGQLL
+2371 GTNLTEGQLL

-2397 RATATFTMDGDLD
+2397 RATATFTIDGDLD
-2410 PVAFARAFDR
+2410 PIAFSRAFDK
-2420 LLESCDVLRSRVR
+2420 LLETCDILRSRVR
-2433 EVGGVPWRSVAEPA
+2433 EAGGVPWRSMAEPA
-2447 PFALEVF
+2447 PFALEVL
-2454 EEPDLTTWLA
+2454 ELETSPPGPLSHLPPNPPRERGNVAGAVGRNRSDILSDASPLSPRERGTGGEVSLRTWLA
-2464 ERSARPMDLGD
+2464 ERAERPMNLGE
-2475 RLFDTALLRLAPSRW
+2475 RLFDTALLRIAPSKW
-2490 VWFLSIHHL
+2490 IWYLSIHHL

-2505 LELLARRLSDLYRQE
+2505 LELLARRLSDLYKAG

-2527 YEEYVAAERA
+2527 YDEYVAAERA

-2546 ARGYWERKL
+2546 AREYWARKL

-2563 FYSRPGTPPTTETA
+2563 FYGRPGTPPATGTS

-2584 PEARATAAALGLFSP
+2584 PEARATAAALGFFSP
-2599 SVVFVT
+2599 SVIFAT
-2605 VLLTLL
+2605 ALFALL
-2611 HRLSGEQ
+2611 HRVSGER
-2618 RLRIGTPFANRPARF
+2618 RLRIGTPFANRPERF

-2647 VEIDASESFATL
+2647 IEIDPAETFATL
-2659 ARKVQRETVEVSR
+2659 ARKVQRESVEVAR
-2672 YQGHP
+2672 HQGHP

-2691 NYQGV
+2691 NYQSV

-2711 HSGHSLDRMDLQVS
+2711 HSGHSLDRLDLQVS
-2725 DFAGEGRFR
+2725 DFGGEGRFR

-2740 VDSFSTFAGNERE
+2740 VDSFSADERE

-2758 LLNLLH
+2758 LLNLLQ
-2764 AFIADPDC
+2764 AFTADPDKT
-2772 PLSDAPLLTPAEQDL
+2772 LSDAPLLTPAEQDL
-2787 LARFNDTAVSYPR
+2787 LARFNDTAKPYPR
-2800 GLGLHPLF
+2800 GLGLHDLF
-2808 VKSDAVAVTS
+2808 RKDDAVAVVS
-2818 ESGALTYRELD
+2818 EAGALTWRELH
-2829 ERSDQLASWLQSRN
+2829 EKSDRLASWLRSRN

-2854 LELMVALVGTLKAGA
+2854 LDLMVALVGTLKAGA

-2875 PGYPADRLALMTEDS
+2875 PGYPADRLALMAEDS
-2890 GLKVILEGSIPSEIS
+2890 GITEILDGPIPSGIS
-2905 GPEPPFDEADL
+2905 DDPRQIDEAEL

-2932 MVPHAGIV
+2932 MIPHAGIV

-2950 GLTAAD
+2950 GLTPED

-2978 VGARLVMARPGGHQ
+2978 AGARLVMARPGGHQ

-2997 ISVIVREG
+2997 VSVIIRESI
-3005 VTTIHFVPSM
+3005 TTIHFVPSM

-3023 GAERCRSLKRVIC
+3023 GAERCRSLERVIC
-3036 SGEALP
+3036 SGEALSEP
-3042 ETLRRRF
+3042 LRRRF
-3049 HERLPWVELHNL
+3049 HERLPGVELHNL

-3075 SDPAA
+3075 SDPFAQLA
-3080 RLDSVP
+3080 SVP
-3086 IGKPIA
+3086 IGRPIA
-3092 NTRIH
+3092 NTQIH
-3097 ILGPHLTPVPPGIP
+3097 ILGPHLAPVPPGIP

-3116 GGISLARGYHGQP
+3116 GGIALARGYHGRP

-3145 YRTGDVAR
+3145 YRTGDLAR
-3153 WLEDGN
+3153 WLPDGN

-3174 VRIELGEVESHLASF
+3174 VRIELGEVEAHLASF
-3189 PGVREAAAVL
+3189 PGVREAAAAV

-3206 YYVPEPVWGP
+3206 YFVPEPGRGP
-3216 SPDQLRGWL
+3216 SADQLRGWL
-3225 RTRLPEV
+3225 RTKLPEV
-3232 MVPSAFVPLDTMPLT
+3232 MVPSAFVPLEAMPLT
-3247 PSGKADRRSLS
+3247 PSGKADRRSLP
-3258 ESGPEPQNQPMAP
+3258 EPWPEPQARPIAAAA
-3271 VTPRTPLQ
+3271 PRTPLQ

-3295 PTDVSF
+3295 PLDVSF

-3320 VLPVELDLRKVFE
+3320 VLPVELDLRRVFE
-3333 GPTVARLAAVIE
+3333 GPTVTRLAAVIE
-3345 EERSALPEPKRLA
+3345 EERSALPEPERLA

-3367 KSMAEMSE
+3367 RSMAEM
-3375 IAEVQQEGLR
+3375 QQEG
-3385 S
+3385 

>member
-9 QRALWFLQRLR
+9 QRALWFLQRLG
-20 PEASAWNIAAA
+20 PDAAAWNIAAA
-31 ARAGGGLDAARLRRA
+31 ARARGVVDAARLRQA
-46 FESLAERHEALRLSF
+46 FEGLAERHEALRLSF
-61 HETPDGPVQRLSED
+61 HETPDGPVKRLSD
-75 RTVDFADEDAAGWDE
+75 GRTVDFEDIDATDWDE
-90 ARIRGH
+90 VHGY

-101 DRPFDLARDPLVR
+101 DRPFDLARDPLLR

-142 LVRDLGPLYDDPSP
+142 LVRDLGPSYESGLGGGALSCTSP
-156 PLPGRGTREDRER
+156 ISGEGRG
-169 GPGGEDRH
+169 GVFSRH

-182 NRLSGDLPVLDLP
+182 DRLSGDLPALDLP
-195 SDRPRPATWTFRG
+195 ADRPRPAVRTFRG
-208 GSRTKTI
+208 GSRTRTI
-215 SPELTERLQQ
+215 APGLTWPRARLFP
-225 LGAGHRATLFAVLL
+225 ALL
-239 AGFDVLLHRGS
+239 AAFDVLLHRGS

-258 SPTSGRLDPKL
+258 SPTSGRLSPEL
-269 VETVGYLVNPVVLR
+269 AETVGYLVNPVVLR

-298 VRGTIFGA
+298 VRGIIFGA
-306 LRHQDYP
+306 LRHQDHP

-321 QPERDP
+321 QPERDR

-381 DLELMAAETSRGV
+381 DLELMAAETSRGI

-400 NADLFEPDTVERLLG
+400 NSDLFEPETAERLLG
-415 HLETILAAAVENPDR
+415 HLETLLAAAAEDPDR
-430 RIGELPLLTEAERE
+430 RIGELPLLAPAERD
-444 QLLAPNRSAAPLPYR
+444 QLLALNRSAASLPDR

-469 TRTPDAVAVADP
+469 ARTPDAVAVGGP
-481 DRELTYREL
+481 DGELTYREL
-490 SALSDRMAA
+490 SALSDRMAE
-499 TLAPGLVPVR
+499 TLSPGPVAVR
-509 AERNASLI
+509 ADRNASLV
-517 VTLLAVWKA
+517 VTLLAIWKA
-526 RGVYLPLNPD
+526 GGVYLPLNSD
-536 QPEARTQRM
+536 QPEVRTRRM

-553 PDPDLAYLLF
+553 ADPDLAYLMF
-563 TSGSTGEPKGVMVH
+563 TSGSTGEPKGVMIH
-577 HRGLLNHLL
+577 HRGLLNHLI

-593 LNASDRIAQTASA
+593 LNASDRVAQTAAA

-636 DRLLAEVE
+636 DRLLSEVE

-653 VPSVLGPFLEAMER
+653 VPSLLGPFLDTMEH
-667 PPGRLRWMISTGEAL
+667 PPAGLRWMISTGEAL

-693 TGLQLVNGYGPTECS
+693 TGVPLVNGYGPTECS

-713 AFLKEES
+713 AFLKQVS
-720 AVHTSIGRPIR
+720 DPASIGRPIR

-740 DLEEQP
+740 HLEEQP
-746 AGFPGEVC
+746 IGFPGEIC
-754 VAGVG
+754 IGGIG

-772 EAFIP
+772 EAFVP
-777 DPFAP
+777 DPSAP

-796 TDGEI
+796 TDSEI

-813 RGMRIEPGEVEVAL
+813 RGVRIEPGEIEAAL
-827 RSHPGVR
+827 RGHPGVR
-834 EAAVALRGDRLV
+834 DAVVALRGDRLV
-846 AWWTGDPAAPLR
+846 AWWTGDPGAALR
-858 EHLRERLPE
+858 EYLKDRLPE
-867 VMIPSAF
+867 AMIPAAF
-874 RHLEALPLN
+874 RHLDALPLN
-883 PNGKVDRRALPEPE
+883 PNGKVDRRALPDPE
-897 PAALPDMPVDDLEAF
+897 TAAPTEAPGDDLEAF
-912 LAEVVGSVLG
+912 LAEIVGSVLG
-922 RLVSPRE
+922 RPIGPRE

-939 LAAQVVARLRSSLAI
+939 LAAQVAARLRSALKI
-954 DLPAGLLFEE
+954 DPPAGLLFEE
-964 PTVAGFARRVRDLQ
+964 PTVAGLARRVRDLQ
-978 RAAADL
+978 RTAAGL
-984 PVSPPIVPVSRDRRI
+984 PATPPIVPVSRDRPL
-999 PLSFA
+999 PLSYA
-1004 QERLWFLHRL
+1004 QGRLWFLHRL

-1020 YNMPGLVKIDDPRKV
+1020 YNMPGLMRIDDPAGI
-1035 EAALSAIVARHE
+1035 EAALAAIVARHE

-1060 YQKIAPPMP
+1060 YQRIAPPAP
-1069 VSLSAVDLS
+1069 VRLPIVDLS
-1078 VLPDPETEM
+1078 ALPDPEREM
-1087 RRLISQEARRP
+1087 RQVVDREAQRP
-1098 FDLGRGPLLRVFFVT
+1098 FDLSRGPLMRVFLA
-1113 GSLFANLHHS
+1113 GNHLFANLHHS

-1138 RSEPLPPLP
+1138 HGEPLPPLP
-1147 VQYADYAVWE
+1147 IQYADYAVWE
-1157 RSQTEALAAQ
+1157 RSQTEVLAAQ
-1167 LDWWKRE
+1167 LEWWKRE
-1174 LSGDLPPLD
+1174 LSGELPPLD
-1183 LPLDRPRPPR
+1183 LPLDRPRPQQ

-1199 GLPVRIPAVRRPG
+1199 GLPVRFPAMRWPRPPG
-1212 ATPFMVLL
+1212 TTPFMVLL
-1220 AAFQALLHRL
+1220 AALQALLHRL
-1230 TGQDEIRV
+1230 SGQDDIRV
-1238 GAPVANRQRIETEG
+1238 GAPVANRQWIETES

-1265 RFEQIPSLAGLVERV
+1265 RFKDPLSLSALIERV
-1280 RESVLGVFP
+1280 KEIVLGVFP

-1309 RTPLFQAMLAVQPSL
+1309 RTPLFQAMLSVQPSL

-1333 AKMELTLSV
+1333 AKLELTLSV
-1342 RPDEG
+1342 RREEDS
-1347 RGWIE
+1347 GWIE

-1365 WVASFLN
+1365 WAACFLS
-1372 LLAADPETP
+1372 LLAADPDTP
-1381 IADLPLLGQA
+1381 IADLSLLQPA
-1391 ERAQILIEW
+1391 EQAQILIEW
-1400 NDTAAAIPDV
+1400 NDTASAIPDV

-1417 AQARRTPDAIALMVG
+1417 AQARRTPNAIAITAG
-1432 DRSLT
+1432 AQNLT
-1437 YQELDARAN
+1437 YQELDGRAD
-1446 DFARGLDP
+1446 DFARGLEP
-1454 EIGVA
+1454 RIGVA
-1459 LHADRSIDM
+1459 LHAGRSIDM
-1468 VVELLGILKAGAFY
+1468 VVSLLGILKAGAFY
-1482 VPLDPSYPEERLRW
+1482 VPLDPSYPEERLKW
-1496 MIEDSRARP
+1496 MMEAVGMR
-1505 LPDSKSPPLPFR
+1505 
-1517 ERGPGGEGLLAYT
+1517 GEGLIYT

-1592 RVVIADRETA
+1592 RVAIADRDTA
-1602 SDGARLAAEIE
+1602 ADGARLAAEIE
-1613 RAGATVLQA
+1613 RVGATVLQA

-1638 PNLIA
+1638 PSLIA
-1643 FCGGET
+1643 LCGGEA

-1668 YGPTETTVWSAVH
+1668 YGPTETTVWSAIH

-1697 NTTIHLVDHDFQP
+1697 NTTIHLVDRDFEL
-1710 VPVGVPGEL
+1710 VPIGVPGEL
-1719 LIGGTGVARGYAGRP
+1719 LIGGAGVARGYAGRP

-1742 PGPDGSR
+1742 PGPDGAR

-1784 EEVEAALEACPGVTR
+1784 EEVEAALEACPGVSR
-1799 AVAAVREGG
+1799 AVAAARDGR
-1808 LVAWIVGEKPGPE
+1808 LVAWVVGRYSQEVAGPE

-1830 IPSRIALVDSLPLT
+1830 IPSRIAVVDSLPLT

-1858 PSTTT
+1858 PITAA
-1863 GEPPSGPVEE
+1863 GEPPAGPIEE
-1873 TVAEI
+1873 AVAEI
-1878 WRRVLETEVD
+1878 WRRVLEIDLEMGVGRD
-1888 RGQSFFELGGHS
+1888 QSFFELGGHS
-1900 VLAARVISRINEAF
+1900 LLAARVISRINEAF
-1914 GVQLPLRAMFETPTV
+1914 GIHLPLRAMFEAPTV
-1929 AGLAKRL
+1929 AGLAKLL
-1936 DGERHL
+1936 DGERRL
-1942 TKPIPKV
+1942 TRPIPQV
-1949 ARGGPLNPS
+1949 ARDGPLNPS

-1996 AFAEVIRRH
+1996 AFAEVVRRH
-2005 EALRTRFETIQGRP
+2005 ETLRTRFETVQGRP

-2028 RMPAVDLRGMPMTE
+2028 PLPLVDLRGMPRSE
-2042 SDRLARED
+2042 ADRLSLED
-2050 ARRPFDLKRG
+2050 ARRPFDLRRG

-2103 GEILPD
+2103 GEVLPD

-2121 RRRVDEVLDSELA
+2121 RHRVEKILNTEVA
-2134 FWTSRLGGE
+2134 FWTGRLGGE
-2143 LPVLNLPT
+2143 LPLLRLPT

-2164 TLPLTFS
+2164 TLPLNIS
-2171 GSLTESLREL
+2171 ASLTESLREL

-2204 SGQNDLVIGTPVA
+2204 SGQDDLVIGTPVA
-2217 GRDRTEIEGLVGL
+2217 GRDRTEVEGLVGL
-2230 FVNVLPLRLDLS
+2230 FVNVLPLRLGLS
-2242 GSPAWPDRLARVRA
+2242 GSPSWADRLARVRA
-2256 AVLEAFEHRDLPFE
+2256 AVLEAFEHQELPFE

-2288 QVGFSFQDARRPAGL
+2288 QAGFSFQDARLPAGL
-2303 PGVTVRPA
+2303 PGVSVRPV

-2325 LAPEENG
+2325 LGPREDG
-2332 LGGFLEYSTD
+2332 LAGFLEYSTD
-2342 LFNPATA
+2342 LFEPATA
-2349 IRLADAFR
+2349 ARLADAFR
-2357 QALEDLAAERVQAP
+2357 QALDDLAGDHRGRASG
-2371 ETNLTEGQLL
+2371 TNLTESQLL

-2397 RATATFTMDGDLD
+2397 RATATFTIDGDLD
-2410 PVAFARAFDR
+2410 PVAFSRAFDR
-2420 LLESCDVLRSRVR
+2420 LLAGCDVLRSRVR
-2433 EVGGVPWRSVAEPA
+2433 ETAGVPRRSVAEPA

-2454 EEPDLTTWLA
+2454 ENPDLPAWLA
-2464 ERSARPMDLGD
+2464 ERAARPMDLGD
-2475 RLFDTALLRLAPSRW
+2475 RLFDTALLRLASSQW
-2490 VWFLSIHHL
+2490 VWYLSIHHL

-2505 LELLARRLSDLYRQE
+2505 LELLARRLSELYQSG
-2520 DAPRFPS
+2520 DVPRFPS
-2527 YEEYVAAERA
+2527 YDEYVAAERA
-2537 ERLSEKGRR
+2537 ERMSEKGRR
-2546 ARGYWERKL
+2546 AREYWERKL

-2563 FYSRPGTPPTTETA
+2563 FYGRPGPPITTGTA

-2584 PEARATAAALGLFSP
+2584 PEARATAAALGFFSP
-2599 SVVFVT
+2599 SVIFAT
-2605 VLLTLL
+2605 SLFALL
-2611 HRLSGEQ
+2611 HRLSGER
-2618 RLRIGTPFANRPARF
+2618 RLRIGTPFANRPERF

-2647 VEIDASESFATL
+2647 VEIDPGETFATL

-2672 YQGHP
+2672 HQGHP

-2691 NYQGV
+2691 NYQSV
-2696 AFRELCGLPVRFELL
+2696 VFRELCGLPVRFELL
-2711 HSGHSLDRMDLQVS
+2711 HSGHSLDRLDLQVS
-2725 DFAGEGRFR
+2725 DFGGEGRFR
-2734 LDLDFN
+2734 LDFDFN
-2740 VDSFSTFAGNERE
+2740 VDSFSAGERE
-2753 RTLGH
+2753 RTVGH

-2764 AFIADPDC
+2764 AFTADPDRT
-2772 PLSDAPLLTPAEQDL
+2772 LSDAPLLTAAEQDL
-2787 LARFNDTAVSYPR
+2787 LVRFNDTARPYPR
-2800 GLGLHPLF
+2800 GVGLQDLF
-2808 VKSDAVAVTS
+2808 AKSDALAVTS
-2818 ESGALTYRELD
+2818 EAGALTYRELD
-2829 ERSDQLASWLQSRN
+2829 ERSDRLASWLRSRN
-2843 ARLVGIRLERS
+2843 AKLVGIRLERS

-2875 PGYPADRLALMTEDS
+2875 PGYPADRLALMEEDS
-2890 GLKVILEGSIPSEIS
+2890 GATEIPDGAIS
-2905 GPEPPFDEADL
+2905 SGISDGARSLDEAEL

-2932 MVPHAGIV
+2932 MIPHAGIV

-2950 GLTAAD
+2950 GLTPDD

-2978 VGARLVMARPGGHQ
+2978 AGARLVMARPGGHQ

-2997 ISVIVREG
+2997 ASVIVREAI
-3005 VTTIHFVPSM
+3005 TTIHFVPSM

-3023 GAERCRSLKRVIC
+3023 GVERCRSLKWVIC
-3036 SGEALP
+3036 SGEALTEP
-3042 ETLRRRF
+3042 LRRRF
-3049 HERLPWVELHNL
+3049 HERLPGVELHNL

-3075 SDPAA
+3075 SDPVVQ
-3080 RLDSVP
+3080 LDSVP
-3086 IGKPIA
+3086 IGRPIA
-3092 NTRIH
+3092 NTQIH
-3097 ILGPHLTPVPPGIP
+3097 ILGPDLTPLPPGIP

-3116 GGISLARGYHGQP
+3116 GGIALARGYHGRP

-3145 YRTGDVAR
+3145 YRTGDLAR
-3153 WLEDGN
+3153 WLSDGDRGG
-3159 IEYLGRIDHQVKIRG
+3159 IEYLGRVDHQVKIRG
-3174 VRIELGEVESHLASF
+3174 VRIELGEIEAHLASF
-3189 PGVREAAAVL
+3189 PGVREAATTL
-3199 RDGRLVG
+3199 RDGRLFG
-3206 YYVPEPVWGP
+3206 YYVPEPGWGP
-3216 SPDQLRGWL
+3216 TPDQLRGWL
-3225 RTRLPEV
+3225 RTKLPEV
-3232 MVPSAFVPLDTMPLT
+3232 MIPSAFVPLDVMPLT
-3247 PSGKADRRSLS
+3247 PSGKADRQNL
-3258 ESGPEPQNQPMAP
+3258 PEPQARSSAP
-3271 VTPRTPLQ
+3271 AASIAPRTPLQ

-3295 PTDVSF
+3295 PTDISF

-3333 GPTVARLAAVIE
+3333 GPTVTRLAAVIE
-3345 EERSALPEPKRLA
+3345 EERSALPEPERLA

-3367 KSMAEMSE
+3367 RSLAE
-3375 IAEVQQEGLR
+3375 IQQEG
-3385 S
+3385 